1 MKLNLKN
8 TRLINCFFSFLAITL
23 ICLIYCLF
31 ELKYYSAQE
40 MLTELDRHKAYSIA
54 DELRQSS
61 DDLTTMARL
70 YVTTSNKKYRNY
82 YDQVL
87 AIRNGIAPRPVKY
100 DEPYWDLII
109 ANKSP
114 KDYQTPK
121 SLTEMML
128 ENHFTLK
135 EFALLAKAENKSN
148 ALTQIEI
155 KAMNAVDGKFQ
166 DSSGHYTIQGKPD
179 PELAQKLLFNDEYM
193 NTKTEVMQPIREF
206 FEQVNSRVQRTIL
219 SIEAQ
224 VQHTISIAL
233 GLAFLS
239 TIIMIFSI
247 VQTLSSLSKA
257 NEENDLLLLNI
268 LPESI
273 ASRLKLGEQ
282 NIADEYP
289 QASVMFADIINFSEL
304 TEQLGP
310 KKTVTILNK
319 LFAELDGITEK
330 YHVEKVK
337 TIGDNYM
344 AVSGVPVQTTRHAIN
359 MANYS
364 LAVLERMHAFNKS
377 QQMNLQFRIGMTY
390 GTVIAGVIGHKKFL
404 YDVWG
409 NVVNLASRL
418 EKSALP
424 NKIHISEKMAFMLEE
439 EFIIE
444 PYDTITVKGF
454 GPIKTYFLLGKRE
467 EVLGEK

>member
-8 TRLINCFFSFLAITL
+8 TRLINCFFFFLAITL
-23 ICLIYCLF
+23 ITLIYCLF
-31 ELKYYSAQE
+31 ELKRYSAQE
-40 MLTELDRHKAYSIA
+40 MFTELDRHKANSIA

-61 DDLTTMARL
+61 EDLTTMARL
-70 YVTTSNKKYRNY
+70 YVATSNKKYRNY

-87 AIRNGIAPRPVKY
+87 AIRNGVAPRPLNY
-100 DEPYWDLII
+100 DKPYWDLII
-109 ANKSP
+109 TNKSP

-121 SLTEMML
+121 SLGQMML
-128 ENHFTLK
+128 EHHFTLK
-135 EFALLAKAENKSN
+135 EFALLTKAENKSN
-148 ALTQIEI
+148 ALTQIEL

-166 DSSGHYTIQGKPD
+166 DHSGHYTIQGKPD
-179 PELAQKLLFNDEYM
+179 SELAQKLLFNDEYM
-193 NTKTEVMQPIREF
+193 LIKTEVMQPLREF
-206 FEQVNSRVQRTIL
+206 FVEVNSRVQRTIL

-224 VQHTISIAL
+224 IQHTLSIAL

-247 VQTLSSLSKA
+247 VQTLRSLSKA

-304 TEQLGP
+304 TDQLGP
-310 KKTVTILNK
+310 KKTVTVLNK
-319 LFAELDGITEK
+319 LFAELDSITEK

-344 AVSGVPVQTTRHAIN
+344 AVAGVPVQTTQHAIN
-359 MANYS
+359 MANYA
-364 LAVLERMHAFNKS
+364 LAVLERMHAFNAA

-439 EFIIE
+439 EFIVE

-454 GPIKTYFLLGKRE
+454 GPIKTYFLLDKRQD
-467 EVLGEK
+467 VVG